1 MADLKHIT
9 LTGIDDRTDI
19 KELVRLQKRYP
30 LVEFGVLLSWTR
42 QGSERRYPS
51 FQTIGKFCRADINL
65 SAHICGSAAREF
77 AKGNDGIL
85 RHLFDQIGKDSV
97 SFQRIQ
103 LNLAGFPAEKFAPL
117 PTAWGSA
124 QEIIL
129 QRLSIDEF
137 NLYRQRL
144 GDHPSVLLD
153 ASGGCG
159 RESPL
164 VTLEG
169 PFKVGYAG
177 GFGPDNVEDKLT
189 TLLGSDKVGDFWI
202 DMESKVRTY
211 DWFNTAK
218 AEDVLKKCYAVLLEN
233 NVYPVYDT
241 HNTFAEG
248 GHKVHL
254 MNEETGRCLC
264 GYEPMF
270 YNEVFLDYPKSP
282 YKSTLEYVCQPD
294 PDGNLCL
301 RCKEIFINRM
311 QRYTL

>member
-1 MADLKHIT
+1 MPDFKHIT

-30 LVEFGVLLSWTR
+30 LVEFGVLLSWSR

-51 FQTIGKFCRADINL
+51 YQTIAKFCRAGLNL
-65 SAHICGSAAREF
+65 SAHVCGSAAREF
-77 AKGNDGIL
+77 AKGNDSIL
-85 RHLFDQIGKDSV
+85 RHIFNQIGRDSV
-97 SFQRIQ
+97 SFQRMQ

-117 PTAWGSA
+117 PTAWGST

-129 QRLSIDEF
+129 QRLSVDEF
-137 NLYRQRL
+137 DLYRQRL

-177 GFGPDNVEDKLT
+177 GFGPDNVEGKLSF
-189 TLLGSDKVGDFWI
+189 LLCRPEVGEFWI
-202 DMESKVRTY
+202 DMESRVRSF
-211 DWFNTAK
+211 DWFDTAK
-218 AEDVLKKCYAVLLEN
+218 AEAVLKKCYKVLLEN
-233 NVYPVYDT
+233 KVYPVYDT
-241 HNTFAEG
+241 HNTFYEG
-248 GHKVHL
+248 GRKIHL
-254 MNEETGRCLC
+254 MNEETDRCLC
-264 GYEPMF
+264 GYEPTF
-270 YNEVFLDYPKSP
+270 FDEVNLDHPKSP
-282 YKSTLEYVCQPD
+282 YKSILGYMSQPD

-311 QRYTL
+311 QRYAL